1 MKRTKKA
8 KVEEPV
14 EELEINEL
22 EAQDTPVAE
31 PVELRSV
38 IPFEELVKREAPV
51 EVLEVIS
58 AESLRPTEPVEPVEK
73 IIRWK
78 KVGGSTFILNNRMI
92 KPGQVFTAKVSE
104 IPKAFRDLII
114 PVDDLPVE
122 VDELTLIGDGSSF
135 SLQPNG
141 DKWNILNR
149 LGKKLNEVA
158 LSRDEALI
166 LIKQLL

>member
-1 MKRTKKA
+1 MKRTKEIEIEKSTEQD
-8 KVEEPV
+8 KINEPEPLENLIV
-14 EELEINEL
+14 PEIEPEPLEIIEPI
-22 EAQDTPVAE
+22 PVK
-31 PVELRSV
+31 PL
-38 IPFEELVKREAPV
+38 
-51 EVLEVIS
+51 
-58 AESLRPTEPVEPVEK
+58 EPVEPVQSLK
-73 IIRWK
+73 QVDRPIRWK
-78 KVGGSTFILNNRMI
+78 KVGGRTFILNNRMI

-149 LGKKLNEVA
+149 MGKKLNEVA

>member
-14 EELEINEL
+14 EELEINEPEPL
-22 EAQDTPVAE
+22 ENLIVPEIEPEPLEIIEPIPVK
-31 PVELRSV
+31 PL
-38 IPFEELVKREAPV
+38 
-51 EVLEVIS
+51 
-58 AESLRPTEPVEPVEK
+58 EPVEPVQSLK
-73 IIRWK
+73 QVDRPIRWK

-149 LGKKLNEVA
+149 MGKKLNEVA

>member
-92 KPGQVFTAKVSE
+92 KPGQVFHAKVSE

-114 PVDDLPVE
+114 PVDELPVE
-122 VDELTLIGDGSSF
+122 IDELALADDASY
-135 SLQPNG
+135 SLKQNG
-141 DKWNILNR
+141 DKWDILNR
-149 LGKKLNEVA
+149 QGKKMNEVP
-158 LSRDEALI
+158 LSRDEALM